1 MSRDVQM
8 QEPARAVFDHH
19 ADIEQA
25 KTRSDRDEEIAGDD
39 RASVI
44 A

>member
-1 MSRDVQM
+1 MSGDVQM
-8 QEPARAVFDHH
+8 QQPARAVLDHH
-19 ADIEQA
+19 EDEEQA
-25 KTRSDRDEEIAGDD
+25 KARSDRDEEIAGDD

>member
-1 MSRDVQM
+1 MSGDVQM
-8 QEPARAVFDHH
+8 QQPARAVLDHH
-19 ADIEQA
+19 EHEEQA
-25 KTRSDRDEEIAGDD
+25 KGRSDGDEEIAGDD